1 MSALH
6 LFSRKRLILG
16 TGLLFLLL
24 LPLLASAMG
33 DAYLVSFFSRI
44 LIYALVAVS
53 LDLILGYGGMVSLG
67 HAAFFGVGAYV
78 VGILASNSYE
88 GTLFYLGSL
97 AIGGTENALIT
108 LPLAALVAGLFAA
121 VIGLFSLRTKGIH
134 FIMITL
140 AFAQMLYF
148 FSISLE
154 RYGGDDGLSL
164 YSRNQLPGLDLGDDV
179 NFYYLCL
186 GILLAFLF
194 LSYRLVQSRFGKVIL
209 GIRENERRMQALGFP
224 TYRYKLACFTIA
236 GAGAGL
242 AGALIANQ
250 TEFVSPGLIHWT
262 LSGEILVMVLLG
274 GMGSLF
280 GPVIGAVVLLLME
293 EVLSSMTEHWM
304 VILGPFLIIVVLYA
318 KRGIYGS
325 LLGRGER
332 HG

>member
-1 MSALH
+1 M
-6 LFSRKRLILG
+6 
-16 TGLLFLLL
+16 
-24 LPLLASAMG
+24 PLV
-33 DAYLVSFFSRI
+33 LVSFFSRI

-88 GTLFYLGSL
+88 GTLLYLGSL

-164 YSRNQLPGLDLGDDV
+164 YSRNRLPGLDLGDDV

-186 GILLAFLF
+186 GLLLAFLF

-224 TYRYKLACFTIA
+224 TYRYNLACP
-236 GAGAGL
+236 
-242 AGALIANQ
+242 
-250 TEFVSPGLIHWT
+250 EWPG
-262 LSGEILVMVLLG
+262 
-274 GMGSLF
+274 
-280 GPVIGAVVLLLME
+280 P
-293 EVLSSMTEHWM
+293 
-304 VILGPFLIIVVLYA
+304 
-318 KRGIYGS
+318 
-325 LLGRGER
+325 
-332 HG
+332 